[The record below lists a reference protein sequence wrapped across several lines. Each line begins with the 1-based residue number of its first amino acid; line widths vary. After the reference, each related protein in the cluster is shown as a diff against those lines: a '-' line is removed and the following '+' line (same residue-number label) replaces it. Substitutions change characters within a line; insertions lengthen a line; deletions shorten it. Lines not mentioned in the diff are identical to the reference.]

1 MNQIEQTDTEYLYI
15 IYNADYGGY
24 SMNMDFIIELF
35 KRYPSHTKIGKQ
47 IFKMTKLKENDI
59 NYNKNSLDNLNME
72 YFMHYVIT
80 ENKIINTKTNEY
92 YYISEHCTELRANQY
107 LVEYIFER
115 TFMKIIKNGEFTPYF
130 LNSLFQFDK
139 TQFSNQITEQ
149 EAIDRLI
156 ELEHLTQKEID
167 DYVPAFIIKRVR
179 RRRIIEDNNGQKFIN
194 NIKFYKNGFKQN
206 NIYYEYKTNINVNI
220 NKNNIFD
227 TLSDIANGA
236 LIDFIIFYD
245 INGTHASL
253 SLDRIKKGYIWKI
266 SEYDGVESIKLSLP
280 YDNIIEDLLNHI
292 WKTENYEPKTN
303 LTLSLID
310 KSKTLTDLAKEMY

>member
-1 MNQIEQTDTEYLYI
+1 MEQIEQTDKEYLYI

-35 KRYPSHTKIGKQ
+35 KRYPLHTEIGKQ
-47 IFKMTKLKENDI
+47 IFKMIKLKENDI
-59 NYNKNSLDNLNME
+59 NYNANSLDNLDIE

-80 ENKIINTKTNEY
+80 KAKIINTKTNEY
-92 YYISEHCTELRANQY
+92 YYISEHCTDLRANQY
-107 LVEYIFER
+107 LIDYIFER

-139 TQFSNQITEQ
+139 TQFSHQITEQ
-149 EAIDRLI
+149 EAIERLI

-167 DYVPAFIIKRVR
+167 DYVPAFIIKRVQ
-179 RRRIIEDNNGQKFIN
+179 RRRIIEENNGQTFIK
-194 NIKFYKNGFKQN
+194 NIKFYKNV
-206 NIYYEYKTNINVNI
+206 Y
-220 NKNNIFD
+220 D

-236 LIDFIIFYD
+236 LIDFILFYD
-245 INGTHASL
+245 INGSHALL

-303 LTLSLID
+303 LTVSLID
-310 KSKTLTDLAKEMY
+310 KSKTLTDLAKDMY